1 MAPKLKISHL
11 GKTFNDLH
19 ALQDVNLDVERG
31 EFISVVGPSGC
42 GKTTFLR
49 IVAGLEPASS
59 GEVLLDGRAVHR
71 PGGDR
76 GFVFQNDSLLPWRT
90 VFANAIIGREVAG
103 QVGAA
108 ERKRTME
115 LLKLVGLEGFENY
128 HPRQL
133 SGGMRQRV
141 NLARALAIDPE
152 ILLMDEPFSSLD
164 AQTREIMQTELMR
177 IWEEGRKT
185 VLFVTHQIDEA
196 VFLSDRVLVFARR
209 PGRLL
214 ESVVIELLRPR
225 ALAIKRTAEFVRYVD
240 HIWRLI
246 EDDVRASVI
255 EEKV

>member
-1 MAPKLKISHL
+1 MAPKLRISHL
-11 GKTFNDLH
+11 GKRFNELH
-19 ALQDVNLDVERG
+19 ALLDINLDVERG

-49 IVAGLEPASS
+49 IIAGLEPASS
-59 GEVLLDGRAVHR
+59 GEVLLDGRAVHG

-76 GFVFQNDSLLPWRT
+76 GFVFQSDSLLPWRT

-103 QVGAA
+103 QVGPA
-108 ERKRTME
+108 ERQRTME

-141 NLARALAIDPE
+141 NLARALAIDPQ